1 MLEVIF
7 TLSNETTLC
16 LSQETGIYITIIWD
30 LWTEGKV
37 LDIIDSSLNQ
47 SYSTHEVKRYIQI
60 GLLCVQEY
68 PTDWTTMLDVVFMLG
83 NETTLPCPKK
93 AAFSLKNSG
102 SDSSTSK
109 GASSINDVTVTNI
122 EAHALWREGNALEI
136 VESSLGELY
145 LINEVARC
153 LQIALLC
160 LTEYATERPTMS
172 AVVFMLGFLN
182 MEINACISAA
192 QHAKKSNSSFGK
204 KRKLEVSVACG
215 LLFFLLFSLAC
226 WLVKRKR
233 KGKRSQD
240 KFFNVTIASTSWED
254 SSARTN
260 IDESGINSELPFF
273 ELSTI
278 VKATN
283 NFTSNNKLGTGG
295 FGSVY
300 KGVLDNGKEIA
311 VKRLAKNSGQGIGEF
326 KNEVV
331 LLSKLQHR
339 NLVRIMG
346 CCVQD
351 EEKMLIYEYLP
362 NKSLDFFIFG
372 I

>member
-1 MLEVIF
+1 MNILG
-7 TLSNETTLC
+7 L
-16 LSQETGIYITIIWD
+16 
-30 LWTEGKV
+30 TENATE
-37 LDIIDSSLNQ
+37 L
-47 SYSTHEVKRYIQI
+47 
-60 GLLCVQEY
+60 
-68 PTDWTTMLDVVFMLG
+68 PTMSVVVFMLG
-83 NETTLPCPKK
+83 NEAAAPSPKQP
-93 AAFSLKNSG
+93 AFL
-102 SDSSTSK
+102 
-109 GASSINDVTVTNI
+109 
-122 EAHALWREGNALEI
+122 L
-136 VESSLGELY
+136 ELY
-145 LINEVARC
+145 I
-153 LQIALLC
+153 
-160 LTEYATERPTMS
+160 TMETHHHTQ
-172 AVVFMLGFLN
+172 N
-182 MEINACISAA
+182 
-192 QHAKKSNSSFGK
+192 AKKSNSSFGK

-215 LLFFLLFSLAC
+215 LLFFLLFSLAW

-233 KGKRSQD
+233 KGQRSQD
-240 KFFNVTIASTSWED
+240 KFFNVTVASTAWED

-283 NFTSNNKLGTGG
+283 NFASNNKLGTGG

-300 KGVLDNGKEIA
+300 KGVLDNGKDIA

-362 NKSLDFFIFG
+362 NKSLDFFIFEYATDRPTMSSDVFQNNLHFY
-372 I
+372 